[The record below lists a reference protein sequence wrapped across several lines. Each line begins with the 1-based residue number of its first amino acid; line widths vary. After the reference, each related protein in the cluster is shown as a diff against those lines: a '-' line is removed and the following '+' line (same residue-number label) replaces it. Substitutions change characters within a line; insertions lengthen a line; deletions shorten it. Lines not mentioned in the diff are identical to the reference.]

1 MEELDYSM
9 RRGRGLR
16 HHRQP
21 VMNEFLHADRMPAGA
36 PAGPA
41 TRRSGR
47 PSWKDPRWVFA
58 GLLMVY
64 AALGCSVLGFNRS
77 PWQMALTVAGCAG
90 LDMLLARWL
99 RKERLFPLSAVI
111 TGLGLSLLLNY
122 PHDHFLMFLPVFW
135 AIGSKY
141 LFTCGGRHAFNP
153 GLFGVVAALML
164 GGGRFATSPPYQ
176 WGEHSWLAAAMIGA
190 AAVAGFVLKIRRGP
204 LLVSFLV
211 SFAVLTAVRAW
222 VMRWHLP
229 PATLIEGTL
238 ASPAFFLFTFYMIT
252 DPQTSPTKPWHQ
264 VMWGIAVAALDLVF
278 HFRTSLATLFLALFW
293 VSAARWIG
301 WHALNLWHCGPQALV
316 PAPSWLARV
325 SVIALIGLSGSLVYS
340 KVLHPAVVAKDPGF
354 VFEPV
359 SAGETGI
366 TSQPDALL
374 TRVDP
379 RIAHVAKWVL
389 SVGDAVAVGD
399 VDGDGRPDLFLTQ
412 PLKRPED
419 RNALYRNLGGMKFE
433 RLPLPALDDISR
445 SPETHGVVAG
455 AVFADYDN
463 SGRASLLLTTG
474 WGRVRLLR
482 NEPGGD
488 GQPHFRDV
496 TASAG
501 IDEYTVSV
509 AATFADFDLDGDLD
523 LFIGN
528 AMQTELPGYDP
539 PERFNIFKLPAEAHP
554 GDRRPYH
561 FMHETWHNARN
572 GGRNVFYRNTGD
584 GRFRRED
591 SAALGLP
598 ETHWTMAVGAADLNQ
613 DGWPDL
619 YCASDYGPDDL
630 YLNEGGRSFRRIEGR
645 FVGSIGRDTYKGMN
659 VSVGDLDNRGW
670 DDVLVSNVH
679 APLQAEG
686 SLVWRIQPDAR
697 EPGGIRIED
706 RASQRRLVNEQR
718 FGWGAAMG
726 DLNLDGWLDVVQAN
740 GMVDDSPDRRFPVP
754 QDYWYRA
761 SLVMRA
767 GPEVHSYA
775 DRWADLRGYEIWG
788 RQRNRVYL
796 SNGRPP
802 VQFADVASSV
812 GLTAATNTRAAALA
826 DLDLD
831 GDLDLVLTHQFAAPE
846 IFRNSLLST
855 SAPGRPGAAHWVNID
870 LAGDGARVSR
880 DAVGARV
887 TVTQGGLR
895 QSREV
900 SLTSGFSAQ
909 GERRLHFGLG
919 GDARPIDVEVRWPG
933 GPRQTFSGLPV
944 DRRHRIHVAEPMAA
958 VARE

>member
-1 MEELDYSM
+1 
-9 RRGRGLR
+9 
-16 HHRQP
+16 
-21 VMNEFLHADRMPAGA
+21 
-36 PAGPA
+36 
-41 TRRSGR
+41 
-47 PSWKDPRWVFA
+47 VFA
-58 GLLMVY
+58 VLLVLY
-64 AALGCSVLGFNRS
+64 AALGCTVLGFNRS
-77 PWQMALTVAGCAG
+77 PGQIVLTVAGCAG
-90 LDMLLARWL
+90 LDAALAWLL
-99 RKERLFPLSAVI
+99 RKERLFPLSAAI

-122 PHDHFLMFLPVFW
+122 PHDFLLMFLPVFW

-141 LFTCGGRHAFNP
+141 VFTCGGRQVFNP
-153 GLFGVVAALML
+153 GLFGVVAALLL

-176 WGEHSWLAAAMIGA
+176 WGDHSWLAAAMIALA
-190 AAVAGFVLKIRRGP
+190 ALAGFVLKIRRGP
-204 LLVSFLV
+204 LLISFLV
-211 SFAVLTAVRAW
+211 SFAIFTGLRAW
-222 VMRWHLP
+222 IMRWHLP
-229 PATLIEGTL
+229 PATVIEGTL

-264 VMWGIAVAALDLVF
+264 VVWGVAVALLDLVF
-278 HFRTSLATLFLALFW
+278 HLRTSLATLFLALFV
-293 VSAARWIG
+293 VSAVRWIG
-301 WHALNLWHCGPQALV
+301 WHGLELWKRGPEAAV
-316 PAPSWLARV
+316 PGKSWLMRV
-325 SVIALIGLSGSLVYS
+325 ALLGVVGICGSLVYS
-340 KVLHPAVVAKDPGF
+340 KVLHPAVLARDPEF
-354 VFEPV
+354 VFQPV
-359 SAGETGI
+359 PPGVTGV
-366 TSQPDALL
+366 SSELDDLL

-389 SVGDAVAVGD
+389 SVGDAVSLGD
-399 VDGDGRPDLFLTQ
+399 VDADGRPDLFLTQ

-419 RNALYRNLGGMKFE
+419 RNALYRNVGDMRFE
-433 RLPLPALDDISR
+433 RVPLPALEEISR
-445 SPETHGVVAG
+445 HPEKHGLVAG

-463 SGRASLLLTTG
+463 SGRTSLLLTTG
-474 WGRVRLLR
+474 WGKLRLLK
-482 NEPGGD
+482 NEQGAD
-488 GQPHFRDV
+488 GMPRFRDV
-496 TASAG
+496 TAEAG

-523 LFIGN
+523 LFVGN

-539 PERFNIFKLPAEAHP
+539 PECFNIFHLPKEAYP
-554 GDRRPYH
+554 GDRRAYH

-572 GGRNVFYRNTGD
+572 GGRNVFYRNTGN
-584 GRFRRED
+584 GRFQRED
-591 SAALGLP
+591 AIALGLP

-630 YLNEGGRSFRRIEGR
+630 YLNEGGKSFRRVTGQ
-645 FVGSIGRDTYKGMN
+645 FVGSVGRDTYKGMN

-670 DDVLVSNVH
+670 DDILVSNVH

-686 SLVWRIQPDAR
+686 SLAWRIEPDDR
-697 EPGGIRIED
+697 SPGGIRLVD
-706 RASQRRLVNEQR
+706 RASARRLVNEKR

-740 GMVDDSPDRRFPVP
+740 GMVDDTPDRRFAEP

-767 GPEVHSYA
+767 GPEVHSFA

-788 RQRNRVYL
+788 RQHNRVYL

-802 VQFADVASSV
+802 VQFADVAAQV

-846 IFRNSLLST
+846 IFRNSRL
-855 SAPGRPGAAHWVNID
+855 GAGGLARGDAEPHWVGIE
-870 LAGDGARVSR
+870 LGGDGVRVNR

-887 TVTQGGLR
+887 TVTRGSLR

-909 GERRLHFGLG
+909 GDRRLHFGLG
-919 GDARPIDVEVRWPG
+919 AEGGPVDVEVRWPG
-933 GPRQTFSGLPV
+933 GGVQRLERLPV
-944 DRRHRIHVAEPMAA
+944 DRRHHIRFGEPSVAAA
-958 VARE
+958 D